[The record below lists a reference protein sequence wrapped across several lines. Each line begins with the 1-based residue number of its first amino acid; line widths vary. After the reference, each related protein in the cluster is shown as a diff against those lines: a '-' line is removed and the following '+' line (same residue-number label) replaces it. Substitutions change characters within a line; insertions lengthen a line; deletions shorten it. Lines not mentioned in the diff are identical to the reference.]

1 MMRGTIKRL
10 FAACCVLVLL
20 ALGSWYAASRQAGA
34 APTMNENVLAEQ
46 FGGDPGDGWRLAG
59 GFLLLVAGA
68 VAFAGGMLWWQERRE
83 G

>member
-1 MMRGTIKRL
+1 MRGTIKRL
-10 FAACCVLVLL
+10 FGVCCVLVLL
-20 ALGSWYAASRQAGA
+20 SLASWYAASRQAEA
-34 APTMNENVLAEQ
+34 APTTDDNVLAKQ

-68 VAFAGGMLWWQERRE
+68 VACAGGMLWWQERRE

>member
-1 MMRGTIKRL
+1 MRGTVKKL
-10 FAACCVLVLL
+10 FGVCCVLALL
-20 ALGSWYAASRQAGA
+20 SVGSWYAASRQVEA
-34 APTMNENVLAEQ
+34 APATGDNVLAKQ

-68 VAFAGGMLWWQERRE
+68 VACAGGMLWWQERRD